1 MMPSST
7 GLSWIRIGVSILL
20 IVVSAFCVLQA
31 VIAGIVYG
39 DIMDL
44 PGRST
49 QAAEVQHHAHKYLWV
64 CLLLQGLTTLILAP
78 AMRSLGG
85 KLDNSQALRE
95 PGRHVLALGISIFGT
110 GLAFLLLLWVVKTLK
125 LG

>member
-1 MMPSST
+1 MPSST
-7 GLSWIRIGVSILL
+7 GLNWIRIGVSILL

-49 QAAEVQHHAHKYLWV
+49 QAAEVQHHAHNYLWV